1 MNPTLLR
8 RKEKLKKAIKCL
20 KSGGIIAI
28 PTDTV
33 YGLGADPFN
42 PSAVQKL
49 YTVKGRPDGNPIP
62 LVLSSVRD
70 IHRFSRN
77 LPDFFFHL
85 TDRFWPG
92 GLTIVI
98 ESKGLLPVLT
108 AGGNTVGVRIPDNPL
123 LLEILQAFGGPMAI
137 TSANLSGEPPAT
149 SPEEIGEELTSR
161 IDLVVD
167 GGKTPGPVPS
177 TVYDIS
183 VSPPL
188 VRRHGVISEENTRQG
203 VCVLQQALKQL
214 LQFLATPTGNWVVLS
229 LVSFIALAIVY
240 NRKDRFRG

>member
-1 MNPTLLR
+1 MESDICLEAV
-8 RKEKLKKAIKCL
+8 KHL

-33 YGLGADPFN
+33 YGLAADPFN
-42 PSAVQKL
+42 ADAVQRL
-49 YTVKGRPDGNPIP
+49 YTIKGRPDGKPIP
-62 LVLSSVRD
+62 LVLSSVAD
-70 IHRFSRN
+70 VHRVSQN
-77 LPDFFFHL
+77 LPNFFFHL

-98 ESKGLLPVLT
+98 EARNLLPVLT

-123 LLEILQAFGGPMAI
+123 LLQILQAFGGPAAI

-149 SPEEIGEELTSR
+149 SIEEIGEELASR
-161 IDLVVD
+161 IDMIVD
-167 GGKTPGPVPS
+167 GGKTPGPIPS

-188 VRRHGVISEENTRQG
+188 VRRHGVISEET
-203 VCVLQQALKQL
+203 
-214 LQFLATPTGNWVVLS
+214 LAEE
-229 LVSFIALAIVY
+229 LACY
-240 NRKDRFRG
+240 NKR

>member
-1 MNPTLLR
+1 VKSHQLTNHLTEPQG
-8 RKEKLKKAIKCL
+8 KIKIAVQCL
-20 KSGGIIAI
+20 KAGGIVAI

-33 YGLGADPFN
+33 YGLGTDPFN

-62 LVLSSVRD
+62 LVLSSVSD

-108 AGGNTVGVRIPDNPL
+108 AGGNTVGVRIPNNPL

-149 SPEEIGEELTSR
+149 AVEEIGKELGSR
-161 IDLVVD
+161 IDMIVD
-167 GGKTPGPVPS
+167 GGKTPGPIPS

-188 VRRHGVISEENTRQG
+188 VRRPGVISEET
-203 VCVLQQALKQL
+203 
-214 LQFLATPTGNWVVLS
+214 LAKE
-229 LVSFIALAIVY
+229 FACY
-240 NRKDRFRG
+240 NKR

>member
-1 MNPTLLR
+1 M
-8 RKEKLKKAIKCL
+8 EADVCVEAVQCL

-42 PSAVQKL
+42 ADAVQKL
-49 YTVKGRPDGNPIP
+49 YTIKGRPDGKPIP
-62 LVLSSVRD
+62 LVLSSVAD
-70 IHRFSRN
+70 VHRVARN

-92 GLTIVI
+92 GLTIIV
-98 ESKGLLPVLT
+98 EAKELLPVLT

-123 LLEILQAFGGPMAI
+123 LLQILQAFGGPAAI

-149 SPEEIGEELTSR
+149 SPQEIGDTLASR
-161 IDLVVD
+161 IDLIVD
-167 GGKTPGPVPS
+167 GGKTPGPIPS

-183 VSPPL
+183 VSPPII
-188 VRRHGVISEENTRQG
+188 RRHGVISEET
-203 VCVLQQALKQL
+203 
-214 LQFLATPTGNWVVLS
+214 LAKE
-229 LVSFIALAIVY
+229 FRCY
-240 NRKDRFRG
+240 NKP

>member
-1 MNPTLLR
+1 M
-8 RKEKLKKAIKCL
+8 EAEVCVAAGECL

-42 PSAVQKL
+42 ADAVQRL
-49 YTVKGRPDGNPIP
+49 YTVKGRPDGKPIP
-62 LVLSSVRD
+62 LVLSSVDDVYRVAQ
-70 IHRFSRN
+70 N
-77 LPDFFFHL
+77 LPDYFFHL

-92 GLTIVI
+92 GLTIIVQA
-98 ESKGLLPVLT
+98 KDLLPVLT

-123 LLEILQAFGGPMAI
+123 LLKILETFGGPVAI

-149 SPEEIGEELTSR
+149 SPQEIGEELASR
-161 IDLVVD
+161 IDMIVD

-188 VRRHGVISEENTRQG
+188 IRRHGVISEET
-203 VCVLQQALKQL
+203 
-214 LQFLATPTGNWVVLS
+214 LAKE
-229 LVSFIALAIVY
+229 LACY
-240 NRKDRFRG
+240 NKL

>member
-1 MNPTLLR
+1 MS
-8 RKEKLKKAIKCL
+8 KQEMDVESDICIEAAQCL
-20 KSGGIIAI
+20 KSGGIVAI

-42 PSAVQKL
+42 ASAVQRL
-49 YTVKGRPDGNPIP
+49 YTLKGRPDGKPIP
-62 LVLSSVRD
+62 LVLSSVD
-70 IHRFSRN
+70 DVHRVAQN
-77 LPDFFFHL
+77 LSDYFFHL

-92 GLTIVI
+92 GLTIIV
-98 ESKGLLPVLT
+98 EAKDLLPVLT

-123 LLEILQAFGGPMAI
+123 LLKILQAFGGPAAI

-149 SPEEIGEELTSR
+149 SAQEIGEELASR
-161 IDLVVD
+161 IDIIVD

-188 VRRHGVISEENTRQG
+188 VRRHGVISEET
-203 VCVLQQALKQL
+203 
-214 LQFLATPTGNWVVLS
+214 LAKE
-229 LVSFIALAIVY
+229 LACY
-240 NRKDRFRG
+240 NKL